1 MWDVLPKEEG
11 RLVQRMFRENPNTLT
26 FLALELLAKNFS
38 FRHWRHLGDSRFSAR
53 RGGGVERGCVTFEF
67 PGRFGRL
74 FIISLAS
81 KERIPK
87 QLKQVSI
94 VGSKINQGSCTIMYL
109 RKILIVSNVEQSS
122 LIMNVR
128 PCNPNINQIR

>member
-1 MWDVLPKEEG
+1 MHTGGQTGGQTGGLQNLSGPC
-11 RLVQRMFRENPNTLT
+11 L
-26 FLALELLAKNFS
+26 
-38 FRHWRHLGDSRFSAR
+38 R

-81 KERIPK
+81 KEQIPK
-87 QLKQVSI
+87 QLKQGSI

-128 PCNPNINQIR
+128 PCNPNINQIDTRADTISKTNIVII